1 MVNGIDNIIFDLGG
15 VILDIDYQKST
26 DAFRALGIPDFEK
39 EFSQAEQSRFFERF
53 EKGEASEQDLFDHI
67 NNISSVP
74 LHSQDIIQAWN
85 AMLLRIPLRRLQIL
99 QQLQLHYNTFLLSN
113 TNSIHEA
120 AFNRMLKEVCGFQS
134 LAVFF
139 DKVYY
144 SHYVGMRKPDTIIFR
159 KILDDHQIAAD
170 RTLFI
175 DDSPQHIASAAS
187 LGLKTLHLL
196 PGMTIEEDVFRS
208 KNV

>member
-15 VILDIDYQKST
+15 VILDIDYQKSI
-26 DAFRALGIPDFEK
+26 DAFKALGIPDFEK
-39 EFSQAEQSRFFERF
+39 EFSQAEQSGFFERF

-67 NNISSVP
+67 NNISGVP
-74 LHSQDIIQAWN
+74 LHNHDIIQAWN

-99 QQLQLHYNTFLLSN
+99 QQLQLHYSTFLLSN

-196 PGMTIEEDVFRS
+196 PGMTIEEDVFRP